1 MADGSPGEGSKR
13 RLKPLALSVT
23 VASLDQG
30 YPVLVGSGLLGR
42 LGKEIKRSH
51 PKASRV
57 ALVSDTNVSGLYGAD
72 LEAVIEAEGYE
83 VHHFTVEPGEASKSP
98 AGLLDLV
105 EQFVAAGLSRQD
117 LVVALG
123 GGVVGDL
130 AGLAAALF
138 MRGIDLIQCPTSL
151 LAQVDSSVG
160 GKVAVDL
167 PSGKNLLGA
176 FHFPAFVL
184 IDTAVL
190 ETLPDRA
197 LACGLAEMLKHGAL
211 FSRDH
216 FAKIIG
222 SADAIYSREPE
233 VLAPLVAS
241 SVALKAACVSRD
253 PLERGDAG
261 KGRVLLNLGHT
272 VGHGLESLSGYELM
286 HGEAVGLG
294 LRAAARISE
303 RKGIA
308 APGLEATIVDALEA
322 VRLPSD
328 LDSHIDTED
337 KRQALIAAMSSD
349 KKRTATTITYIVLK
363 GLGEPATLPLDPAE
377 IVALL
382 HAQPADC

>member
-1 MADGSPGEGSKR
+1 MAEGSTGEGSKR
-13 RLKPLALSVT
+13 RHKPLAISVT

-30 YPVLVGSGLLGR
+30 YPVLVGAGLLGR

-51 PKASRV
+51 PKAHRV
-57 ALVSDTNVSGLYGAD
+57 ALVSDTTVMGLYGDD
-72 LEAVIEAEGYE
+72 LEAVIAAEDYA
-83 VHHFTVEPGEASKSP
+83 VHRFEVEPGEASKSP
-98 AGLLDLV
+98 AVLLDLV
-105 EQFVAAGLSRQD
+105 QRFVEAGLGRLD
-117 LVVALG
+117 VVVALG

-138 MRGIDLIQCPTSL
+138 MRGIALIQCPTSL

-197 LACGLAEMLKHGAL
+197 LACGAAEMLKHGAL
-211 FSRDH
+211 FSSDH
-216 FAKIIG
+216 FAQIID
-222 SADAIYSREPE
+222 SADGIFGRDPE

-272 VGHGLESLSGYELM
+272 VGHGLESITGYELM

-294 LRAAARISE
+294 LRAVARISE

-308 APGLEATIVDALEA
+308 APGLEATIADALEA

-328 LDSHIDTED
+328 LDSHIDTQD
-337 KRQALIAAMSSD
+337 KREALIAAMAAD
-349 KKRTATTITYIVLK
+349 KKRVATTITYIVLK
-363 GLGEPATLPLDPAE
+363 GLGEPATLPLEPEE

-382 HAQPADC
+382 HAPPSDC